1 MCTFCAQTA
10 KYLSQLQEEKIS
22 LKKLKM
28 YLKLNTHFLNFKFVH
43 YVKQKLKLDNI

>member
-22 LKKLKM
+22 LKKVKNIFKIK
-28 YLKLNTHFLNFKFVH
+28 YPFLNLYIKFIKN
-43 YVKQKLKLDNI
+43 YN